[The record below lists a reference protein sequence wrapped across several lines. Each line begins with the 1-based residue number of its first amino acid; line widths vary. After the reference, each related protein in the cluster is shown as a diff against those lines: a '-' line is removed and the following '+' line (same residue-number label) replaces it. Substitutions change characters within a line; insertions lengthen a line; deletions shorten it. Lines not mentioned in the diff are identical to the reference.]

1 MNESNNRRKLFK
13 LAGSAAVAVGAATF
27 AQNVLGGTAKAP
39 QIKDSKGVGV
49 YNEWDKLQSVIVG
62 TTEGFTFPKLD
73 WVLDTYAGI
82 TDEIKEE
89 LRNHYGETFE
99 KLNQKQYS
107 ITKAEQ
113 DNLAS
118 IIEAE
123 GIEVI
128 RPTLP
133 SNAEQQADHVGYTAM
148 FERDNTLA
156 VGDELIDTFCRVG
169 ARRKTHPF
177 LYKQISKVVERTGQ
191 NHISQPVPAI
201 MADLPDETQPYLE
214 GGDIFVLGKE
224 ILVGHAG
231 IATSYAG
238 IEWLQ
243 RHLAPKDYRVH
254 TIELTQ
260 DWIHLDC
267 IFSTPREGL
276 AMCYFGGVK
285 GGKAAFPDFMQN
297 WTWLEAKKEEAK
309 ALGCNGVNL
318 APNRTIIGAEHTRII
333 KMLGDNGVECVTLP
347 YANASAFGGGPRCSS
362 HPLIRKA

>member
-1 MNESNNRRKLFK
+1 M
-13 LAGSAAVAVGAATF
+13 
-27 AQNVLGGTAKAP
+27 
-39 QIKDSKGVGV
+39 
-49 YNEWDKLQSVIVG
+49 
-62 TTEGFTFPKLD
+62 
-73 WVLDTYAGI
+73 DTYAGI
-82 TDEIKEE
+82 TDEVKES
-89 LRNHYGETFE
+89 LRKDYGKTFE
-99 KLNQKQYS
+99 KLDPKQYA

-118 IIEAE
+118 ILAAE
-123 GIEVI
+123 GIEVV

-133 SNAEQQADHVGYTAM
+133 SNEERQANHVGYTAM

-156 VGDELIDTFCRVG
+156 VGNEIINTFCRTG
-169 ARRKTHPF
+169 ARRKVHPF
-177 LYKQISKVVERTGQ
+177 LHKQISKVSERTGQ
-191 NHISQPVPAI
+191 SHISQPVPAL
-201 MADLPDETQPYLE
+201 MADLSDETQPYLE
-214 GGDIFVLGKE
+214 GGDIFVLGKD

-238 IEWLQ
+238 IQWLQ
-243 RHLAPKDYRVH
+243 KHLAPKGYRVH

-276 AMCYFGGVK
+276 AMCYLGGVK
-285 GGKAAFPDFMQN
+285 GGKAAFPEFVQN

-318 APNRTIIGAEHTRII
+318 APGRTMIGAEHTRII
-333 KMLGDNGVECVTLP
+333 KMLEDNGVECVTLP
-347 YANASAFGGGPRCSS
+347 YANASMFGGGPRCST